1 MTDQERKD
9 FLERLYQ
16 KYSRI
21 LFNKSFAMFD
31 YRPEFRQQA
40 EDCVQ
45 ETFVRAFLEADTL
58 SEYDEPL
65 YWLLTACKH
74 IAMSERRKQ
83 RRRRQIL
90 NAVPAA
96 DEESLAD
103 PQDAI
108 ADWMAENDLLAKKDQ
123 LMETLTAQEREVYSA
138 VYRDALTAKETAAR
152 TGTTEGG
159 VYAALRRI
167 RKKIRQLFLS
177 LLLLLSRIVR
187 L

>member
-1 MTDQERKD
+1 MNEQDCKAFLDSIYRKYYRD
-9 FLERLYQ
+9 
-16 KYSRI
+16 

-45 ETFVRAFLEADTL
+45 ETFVRACLEVDTL
-58 SEYDEPL
+58 IDYEEPL
-65 YWLLTACKH
+65 YWLLTTCKN
-74 IAMSERRKQ
+74 ITMSERRKQ

-90 NAVPAA
+90 KTIPAS
-96 DEESLAD
+96 DEESLVD

-108 ADWMAENDLLAKKDQ
+108 ADWMAENDLLAKKAQ
-123 LMETLTAQEREVYSA
+123 LLETLTPQEREVYTA
-138 VYRDALTAKETAAR
+138 VYSEFQSARETAER
-152 TGTTEGG
+152 IGTTEGG
-159 VYAALRRI
+159 VYSALRRI
-167 RKKIRQLFLS
+167 RQKIKRLFLS